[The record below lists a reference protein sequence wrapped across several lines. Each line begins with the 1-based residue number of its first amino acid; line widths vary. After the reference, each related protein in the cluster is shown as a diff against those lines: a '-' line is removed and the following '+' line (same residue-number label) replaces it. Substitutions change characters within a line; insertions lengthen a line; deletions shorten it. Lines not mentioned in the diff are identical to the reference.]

1 MRCFI
6 AIDVPEDISDKL
18 KELQKKFENLDS
30 ITFPKIFHLTLKFL
44 GEISEEQ
51 VEDVKNSLRRVKFK
65 PFDLELTEIGSF
77 PDDKRIN
84 VLWVGV
90 ESADNVIGL
99 QQEIEQNLNGFS
111 KDLRFHP
118 HVTIGRVKFVKDKEG
133 IRRLLKSKVE
143 GKFRAENFKLIKS
156 ELMPEGPRY
165 TNLGVYS

>member
-1 MRCFI
+1 MRTFI

-18 KELQKKFENLDS
+18 KELQKRVENLAS

-44 GEISEEQ
+44 GEISEKQAE
-51 VEDVKNSLRRVKFK
+51 EIKNSLRKVKFR

-77 PDDKRIN
+77 PNERRIN

-90 ESADNVIGL
+90 KPAGRVIEL
-99 QQEIEQNLNGFS
+99 QQEIEKNLDGFA

-118 HVTIGRVKFVKDKEG
+118 HLTIGRVKFVKDKEG
-133 IRRLLKSKVE
+133 IRRLLKSKIE
-143 GKFRAENFKLIKS
+143 GKFRAKNFKLIKS
-156 ELMPEGPRY
+156 ELMPEGPKY